1 MDLAPGTELGRYAI
15 QSLLGE
21 GAMGKVYRAF
31 DSRLRRAVA
40 IKILAPPG
48 EGEEEAIAAALREAR
63 AAAAILHPNA
73 TAVFDADRAGD
84 TSFIVMELVPGASLR
99 QYVGDA
105 SVPVGVRLRWLVE
118 VGGALAAAH
127 EAGVVHGDVK
137 PENVMVREDGLVKVL
152 DFGIARVPRAS
163 IRTPT
168 SPQGLLGTP
177 AYMAPEH
184 VRGQAVDGRADQFGW
199 GVLAYELLAGRLPWA
214 NAAEPITA
222 LAAVLA
228 EEPVP
233 LPTGPDLPPE
243 VVAAVLRALSKAAAD
258 RFPTMADAV
267 AAIMPFALRR
277 PIPDA
282 PAPDSLRVPGLADR
296 PSISISPTHTQPSP
310 GPVPAERAP
319 VSSRFHEQVAPSAG
333 SIPPPSPPALS
344 SPTGPSHAGAAIHE
358 PDFSAPVDL
367 DAHLALL
374 PIRATCKGLFF
385 LDLLRRGAAA
395 LPPGEL
401 CRIAG
406 IPERRYVAFRD
417 YPMADNMHLTVAV
430 ALALHPSVPLG
441 EGLRRLGQT
450 AFETVSASLVGKT
463 LFGAFGRDVA
473 TILLNG
479 PRAFRL
485 FLNFGDVTAEQTA
498 PGRFLFHAFYLPLF
512 LDTYQV
518 GVLEGVLRHAGVEG
532 RVRVAIETLDHAT
545 AEIVLL

>member
-1 MDLAPGTELGRYAI
+1 
-15 QSLLGE
+15 
-21 GAMGKVYRAF
+21 
-31 DSRLRRAVA
+31 
-40 IKILAPPG
+40 
-48 EGEEEAIAAALREAR
+48 
-63 AAAAILHPNA
+63 
-73 TAVFDADRAGD
+73 
-84 TSFIVMELVPGASLR
+84 
-99 QYVGDA
+99 
-105 SVPVGVRLRWLVE
+105 
-118 VGGALAAAH
+118 
-127 EAGVVHGDVK
+127 
-137 PENVMVREDGLVKVL
+137 
-152 DFGIARVPRAS
+152 
-163 IRTPT
+163 
-168 SPQGLLGTP
+168 
-177 AYMAPEH
+177 MAPEH

-214 NAAEPITA
+214 NAGEPIAA
-222 LAAVLA
+222 LAAVLS

-233 LPTGPDLPPE
+233 LPAGHDLPPE

-258 RFPTMADAV
+258 RFPTMTDAV
-267 AAIMPFALRR
+267 AAVMPFALRR
-277 PIPDA
+277 PIPDS

-296 PSISISPTHTQPSP
+296 PSVSISPTHPQAAPDP
-310 GPVPAERAP
+310 GPAERAP

-333 SIPPPSPPALS
+333 SIPPPSSPASLS
-344 SPTGPSHAGAAIHE
+344 SPVASSHAGAALRE

-374 PIRATCKGLFF
+374 PTRATCKGLFF

-417 YPMADNMHLTVAV
+417 YPMADNMHLAVAV
-430 ALALHPSVPLG
+430 ALALHPSRPLG

-532 RVRVAIETLDHAT
+532 RVRVASEALDHAT